1 MIKDLLKYLKDSQ
14 AKQKTI
20 NSVIENYKIYAKVG
34 EIESD
39 KTQVKAQDKI
49 R

>member
-1 MIKDLLKYLKDSQ
+1 MLKYLEDSQ

-20 NSVIENYKIYAKVG
+20 NSVIENYIIYKKVG
-34 EIESD
+34 EIKTD

-49 R
+49 GMKW